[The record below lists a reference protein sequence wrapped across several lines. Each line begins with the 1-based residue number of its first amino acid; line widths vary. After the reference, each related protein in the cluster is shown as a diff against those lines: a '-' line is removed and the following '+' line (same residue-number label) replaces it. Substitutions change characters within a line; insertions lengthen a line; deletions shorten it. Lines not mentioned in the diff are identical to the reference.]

1 MFEKSKLNNFLHFCF
16 VPLFKQITQEFSFS
30 LPEYAH
36 LFTLTEQFFCRIFTV
51 MLQFRLFSRF
61 DTVLVWFARFID
73 FFRKNAYDTYRL
85 IFTGKGGFLEQ
96 TRIFHARLRTENRK
110 KGQKVRLSVFVQ
122 PTDHHRGAAVSAI
135 LCDYLRPAVSARP
148 LGHRVS
154 MPQDCQS
161 HRSHLARAQVGQSLI

>member
-61 DTVLVWFARFID
+61 DTVLV
-73 FFRKNAYDTYRL
+73 
-85 IFTGKGGFLEQ
+85 
-96 TRIFHARLRTENRK
+96 
-110 KGQKVRLSVFVQ
+110 
-122 PTDHHRGAAVSAI
+122 
-135 LCDYLRPAVSARP
+135 
-148 LGHRVS
+148 
-154 MPQDCQS
+154 
-161 HRSHLARAQVGQSLI
+161 